1 MMVDYDRFF
10 MKTFVNKHS
19 ILKNLTAIYWL
30 KTNSF
35 LSFFFFAFAQS
46 FHVTYE
52 TTVFLFHVQAV
63 VEAFSKT
70 IYVISFFNFQI
81 CVINHIHFIIVI
93 TL

>member
-19 ILKNLTAIYWL
+19 ILKNLTASYWL
-30 KTNSF
+30 KT
-35 LSFFFFAFAQS
+35 
-46 FHVTYE
+46 H
-52 TTVFLFHVQAV
+52 VFLFHVQAV
-63 VEAFSKT
+63 VEAFSKKLSMST
-70 IYVISFFNFQI
+70 TLFIFNFQI

>member
-30 KTNSF
+30 KT
-35 LSFFFFAFAQS
+35 
-46 FHVTYE
+46 H
-52 TTVFLFHVQAV
+52 VFLFHVQAV